1 MEIIM
6 EVTQRVVVAML
17 KLEYLMNNLPDPETA
32 ALGDKM
38 MSELLLA
45 EIWESVKDL
54 HAEIREIYKG
64 HPKILLFN
72 MLDDLLPQKKE
83 LLQDICRRF
92 EELSECKI
100 KTKE

>member
-1 MEIIM
+1 M

-17 KLEYLMNNLPDPETA
+17 KLEYLLNSLQDPETA
-32 ALGDKM
+32 VLGDKM

-45 EIWESVKDL
+45 ETWESVKDL
-54 HAEIREIYKG
+54 HTEIREIYKG
-64 HPKILLFN
+64 HPKISLFN
-72 MLDDLLPQKKE
+72 ILDNLVPKKQE
-83 LLQDICRRF
+83 LLQDICSRF

>member
-1 MEIIM
+1 M

-17 KLEYLMNNLPDPETA
+17 KLEYLINNLPDPETA
-32 ALGDKM
+32 VLGDKM

-64 HPKILLFN
+64 HHKILLFN
-72 MLDDLLPQKKE
+72 LLDKFVSQKQD